1 MIIAGERS
9 GVGKTTITLAILAYL
24 ISRGDRVQSFKVG
37 PDYIDPM
44 FHSHFTG
51 RPCRNLDPVL
61 TSEDYVKTCF
71 AQHCQNVDY
80 ALIEGVMG
88 LFDGIQLSDTQFPD
102 YASTAHIARIL
113 GLPLLLVIDCS
124 RLSTSVAAIVRGYQS
139 LDKNLHLAGV
149 ILNRVG
155 SDRHLQLLQT
165 ALESINMPIVGVLRR
180 QDSLT
185 IPDRH
190 LGLVPRDELGEIR
203 QLQDQLASIAQNCFN
218 WDILLPLLTISPQEN
233 PKNPTGENKLFPP
246 IRIGIARDK
255 AFNFYYPDNLDILA
269 NLGAELIFWSPLQG
283 ANLPENLQGL
293 YFGGG
298 FPEIFAPELAAN
310 TPILTQVRK
319 AIASGMPTYAECGGL
334 MYLCEKIID
343 FEQKNHSMLQIIP
356 QSAIMSPKLT
366 LGYRQAIAKQET
378 ILLKAGQPVRGHE
391 FHRSQLSGVSD
402 APIYQL
408 QAFPKSAINA
418 EGWQG
423 KNLHASYLHL
433 HFGANLSLPKKFLA
447 AGLDFFRTAALS

>member
-149 ILNRVG
+149 
-155 SDRHLQLLQT
+155 S
-165 ALESINMPIVGVLRR
+165 SI
-180 QDSLT
+180 
-185 IPDRH
+185 
-190 LGLVPRDELGEIR
+190 GLV
-203 QLQDQLASIAQNCFN
+203 
-218 WDILLPLLTISPQEN
+218 
-233 PKNPTGENKLFPP
+233 
-246 IRIGIARDK
+246 
-255 AFNFYYPDNLDILA
+255 
-269 NLGAELIFWSPLQG
+269 
-283 ANLPENLQGL
+283 
-293 YFGGG
+293 
-298 FPEIFAPELAAN
+298 
-310 TPILTQVRK
+310 
-319 AIASGMPTYAECGGL
+319 AIATCNYCKP
-334 MYLCEKIID
+334 
-343 FEQKNHSMLQIIP
+343 P
-356 QSAIMSPKLT
+356 
-366 LGYRQAIAKQET
+366 
-378 ILLKAGQPVRGHE
+378 
-391 FHRSQLSGVSD
+391 
-402 APIYQL
+402 
-408 QAFPKSAINA
+408 
-418 EGWQG
+418 
-423 KNLHASYLHL
+423 
-433 HFGANLSLPKKFLA
+433 
-447 AGLDFFRTAALS
+447 